1 MIATPSSVARISDAA
16 PGAAG
21 VAGSAGSIPYF
32 SFYDFWLDPG
42 YDFNFTQAH
51 NFINLPTVNIMVKAE
66 TDFWASEWAAG
77 REQEIMWNVE
87 GTRGTRSSGDSGPSP
102 VPHGP
107 AIGCAR
113 PRVAYVCVESSPAH

>member
-1 MIATPSSVARISDAA
+1 MVHAPGSAAAMLVLVAAAAA

-102 VPHGP
+102 VPHP
-107 AIGCAR
+107 APPLCALV
-113 PRVAYVCVESSPAH
+113 PVSHTFV